1 MKISCHIW
9 TTSGSNNQKLSKV
22 FKDILFVSMLANCE
36 VFRVCGYRYLE
47 EAPGPPSSMLKLADD
62 LIHDELFQFFF

>member
-1 MKISCHIW
+1 
-9 TTSGSNNQKLSKV
+9 
-22 FKDILFVSMLANCE
+22 MLANCE